1 MRLRADRTTLML
13 SCAFGVGLGL
23 IGLGFSA
30 AQTGREAQR
39 LPAVIAS
46 INPGPGDSVLR
57 QSQIIVKFVGA
68 YDAVLTIDGIELPVT
83 RLDELTSA
91 GGLLPDGAQ
100 IDLPPTAIYDPGNFV
115 ISFLPQEGA
124 VIEELTQGE
133 HRATVLYWRIDQSRD
148 KARSFS
154 WTFEVS

>member
-39 LPAVIAS
+39 LPAVITS

-57 QSQIIVKFVGA
+57 QSQIIVKFDGA
-68 YDAVLTIDGIELPVT
+68 YDAVLSVDGIELPVT

-124 VIEELTQGE
+124 VIEELGQGE
-133 HRATVLYWRIDQSRD
+133 HRATVLYWRIDQTRD

-154 WTFEVS
+154 WTFDAS

>member
-1 MRLRADRTTLML
+1 MKLRADKTTLLL
-13 SCAFGVGLGL
+13 SCAFGIGIGLIVLGL
-23 IGLGFSA
+23 SA

-39 LPAVIAS
+39 LPDTIAS

-57 QSQIIVKFVGA
+57 QSQIIVKFSGA
-68 YDAVLTIDGIELPVT
+68 YDAALILDGAELPVT

-91 GGLLPDGAQ
+91 GGLIPDGAQ

-124 VIEELTQGE
+124 VVEELGQGE
-133 HRATVLYWRIDQSRD
+133 HTATVLYWRIDQSRD
-148 KARSFS
+148 KARSFT